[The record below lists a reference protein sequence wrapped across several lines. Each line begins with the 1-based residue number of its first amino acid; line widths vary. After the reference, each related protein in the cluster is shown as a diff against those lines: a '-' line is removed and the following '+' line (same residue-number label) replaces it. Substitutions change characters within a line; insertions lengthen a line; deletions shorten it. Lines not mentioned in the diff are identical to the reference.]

1 MKDSKSKYLFVHYL
15 RGIAVLSVMFTHFGS
30 AFFNAN
36 PTLSSYVNVPT
47 IDDRIYPWVVL
58 LMPVDFQGF
67 LGVFGVTVFFMIS
80 GFVIPMSV
88 EKYTFGNF
96 LTKRFFRLFPTYFC
110 VFTLNLLI
118 AVLGYVIYHS
128 SGIDYQHSV
137 KDILWSYTMGIV
149 LYFNAGANLLDPVAW
164 TLAIEIFFYLVTS
177 VVFNVLFYFRKN
189 REIKIADIIAL
200 SFILDV
206 IASILSLKFDAAS
219 ACMPW
224 INVSFLIKGIY
235 LSSFMLIGTTFFLH
249 TKGRISTSVLVLA
262 VCLQYFGVV
271 HININMHPY
280 GVYIP
285 IVWLF
290 SWLMI
295 AILTFS
301 FGYAINEKIREH
313 KLIGFMADISYPL
326 YLCHSYVGYFIM
338 GVLMNLAILPK
349 SIVMFIP
356 FPVSILVAWLVHKY
370 IEMPTSK
377 MTFSSITSPF
387 NRVV

>member
-1 MKDSKSKYLFVHYL
+1 M
-15 RGIAVLSVMFTHFGS
+15 
-30 AFFNAN
+30 
-36 PTLSSYVNVPT
+36 
-47 IDDRIYPWVVL
+47 
-58 LMPVDFQGF
+58 
-67 LGVFGVTVFFMIS
+67 
-80 GFVIPMSV
+80 
-88 EKYTFGNF
+88 
-96 LTKRFFRLFPTYFC
+96 
-110 VFTLNLLI
+110 
-118 AVLGYVIYHS
+118 
-128 SGIDYQHSV
+128 
-137 KDILWSYTMGIV
+137 
-149 LYFNAGANLLDPVAW
+149 
-164 TLAIEIFFYLVTS
+164 
-177 VVFNVLFYFRKN
+177 
-189 REIKIADIIAL
+189 
-200 SFILDV
+200 

-326 YLCHSYVGYFIM
+326 YLCHSYIGYFIM

-387 NRVV
+387 NRVVQ